1 MLASNAEMLQEIV
14 SVITLIITGS
24 HPCQQDL
31 GDEEGE
37 QDIDAG
43 SSEYDWLVVDTA
55 LDVVIGLATAL
66 GPSFAEL
73 WKIFEKPVLKLASST
88 EDLHRST
95 AVGTIAE
102 VLKHAGEAMT
112 PFTESLGQ
120 ALGRRL
126 TDPDALAKSN
136 AAYAIGLLIYTS
148 ADTSKTFPLYPQI
161 WEKLEPL
168 IAVREMRLT
177 DNVAGALCRM
187 MMKNSDNGFV
197 SQALPAIVNVLP
209 LEEDY
214 EENEPIYQCI
224 FSLYE
229 QSNQTVEQLTPQ
241 LLAIFEKVLS
251 PPEEQLEPATRE
263 LLHRAVG
270 ILYKAQPSLLA
281 NNPTLLKLAGLQ

>member
-1 MLASNAEMLQEIV
+1 MLQEIV
-14 SVITLIITGS
+14 SVITLIITRS

-136 AAYAIGLLIYTS
+136 AAYAMGLLVYTS
-148 ADTSKTFPLYPQI
+148 TDTSKTFPLYPQI

-187 MMKNSDNGFV
+187 MMKNPDAGFV
-197 SQALPAIVNVLP
+197 SEALPAIVNVLP

-214 EENEPIYQCI
+214 EENEPIYKCI
-224 FSLYE
+224 YTLYD
-229 QSNQTVEQLTPQ
+229 QSNPTVQQLTPQ
-241 LLAIFEKVLS
+241 LLGIFEKVLS
-251 PPEEQLEPATRE
+251 PPEDQLEPGSRE
-263 LLHRAVG
+263 ILQRVVG
-270 ILYKAQPSLLA
+270 VLYKSQPSLLA
-281 NNPTLLKLAGLQ
+281 NHAGLLKLAGLQ

>member
-1 MLASNAEMLQEIV
+1 MLASNNEMLQEIV
-14 SVITLIITGS
+14 SVITLIITRS

-31 GDEEGE
+31 GDEEGDQE
-37 QDIDAG
+37 IDAG

-73 WKIFEKPVLKLASST
+73 WKIFEKPILKLASST

-102 VLKHAGEAMT
+102 VLKHSGEAMT

-136 AAYAIGLLIYTS
+136 AAYAMGLLILTS
-148 ADTSKTFPLYPQI
+148 ADTSKTFPLYPQV

-187 MMKNSDNGFV
+187 MMKNPDSGFV
-197 SQALPAIVNVLP
+197 SQALPAVVNVLP

-214 EENEPIYQCI
+214 EENEPIYKCI
-224 FSLYE
+224 YTLYE
-229 QSNQTVEQLTPQ
+229 QSNQTVQQLTPQ
-241 LLAIFEKVLS
+241 LISIFEKVLS
-251 PPEEQLEPATRE
+251 PPEEQLEPSSRE
-263 LLHRAVG
+263 ILQRAVG
-270 ILYKAQPSLLA
+270 ILYKAQPDLLA
-281 NNPTLLKLAGLQ
+281 NHPGLLKLAGLQ